1 MTRHVSSWKKKEVEE
16 IRKLAGQY
24 PVIAIADLANF
35 PASLFQILRKK
46 LHGKA
51 VVKVSKTKVIR
62 RALSESKIGSKL
74 DAHTNNSVAVIFTQ
88 MNPFELF
95 AFVKKNKGRIGAKP
109 GLLAPEDIVIPAGD
123 TGLPPGPALSDL
135 KAAGLNPRPQ
145 GATIFLPEDKV
156 VTRKGEPVS
165 KAVSSVLAK
174 LDIKPIRVGLNIAA
188 VLENGEVFTAK
199 VLDIDT
205 EKVFANFVDA
215 HRKAFNLAVNAA
227 YPTKATTELLVQK
240 AFNDSKAVSLEANIM
255 NSATV
260 DLLLAKADRQAKAL
274 AALVPEEAA
283 LQEAG
288 KAEEGVAEP
297 RSADGSKA

>member
-1 MTRHVSSWKKKEVEE
+1 M
-16 IRKLAGQY
+16 
-24 PVIAIADLANF
+24 
-35 PASLFQILRKK
+35 
-46 LHGKA
+46 
-51 VVKVSKTKVIR
+51 
-62 RALSESKIGSKL
+62 
-74 DAHTNNSVAVIFTQ
+74 
-88 MNPFELF
+88 
-95 AFVKKNKGRIGAKP
+95 
-109 GLLAPEDIVIPAGD
+109 
-123 TGLPPGPALSDL
+123 

-156 VTRKGEPVS
+156 VTKKGEPVS

-188 VLENGEVFTAK
+188 IIENGEVFTAK

-227 YPTKATTELLVQK
+227 YPAKTTIELLVQK

-274 AALVPEEAA
+274 AAFVPEEAA
-283 LQEAG
+283 VLEKG
-288 KAEEGVAEP
+288 KAEEGVAEAK
-297 RSADGSKA
+297 SADGGKAEASA